1 MRRYC
6 SVLALAARCTFWK
19 VLAAALVSCGA
30 EAALFL
36 ITLHGW
42 PFVVYGPDQA
52 WRADNPMGLEGLIAH
67 SRIALCF
74 GLGLA
79 AVCGALALLGWEGSG
94 CRTGYTLRRLRVGE
108 RALSLLW
115 GGYGT
120 LCLLFYWAAHLGT
133 VLALCAA
140 AMPHLSEGAASPL
153 ALFLACWRS
162 PYLHA
167 LLPLEDV
174 WLWGRNLL
182 LCAALGL
189 STAAFS
195 HQRRHGHRAWGWIP
209 LALGAALLFPLPM
222 GAFPFQGLDPAFLPY
237 LETEV
242 EVYTG
247 SGSPVPGLMAV
258 LLTGGSAAVLIN
270 AALMICGREPFYE
283 N

>member
-1 MRRYC
+1 M
-6 SVLALAARCTFWK
+6 
-19 VLAAALVSCGA
+19 
-30 EAALFL
+30 
-36 ITLHGW
+36 
-42 PFVVYGPDQA
+42 
-52 WRADNPMGLEGLIAH
+52 
-67 SRIALCF
+67 
-74 GLGLA
+74 
-79 AVCGALALLGWEGSG
+79 
-94 CRTGYTLRRLRVGE
+94 
-108 RALSLLW
+108 
-115 GGYGT
+115 
-120 LCLLFYWAAHLGT
+120 
-133 VLALCAA
+133 LALCAA

-195 HQRRHGHRAWGWIP
+195 HERRHGHRAWGWIP

-247 SGSPVPGLMAV
+247 SGSPVPGLTAF
-258 LLTGGSAAVLIN
+258 LLTGGSAAVLLN

>member
-6 SVLALAARCTFWK
+6 SVLGLAARCTFWK

-52 WRADNPMGLEGLIAH
+52 WKADNPMGLEGLIAH

-108 RALSLLW
+108 KPLTLLW

-133 VLALCAA
+133 VLALGAA
-140 AMPHLSEGAASPL
+140 AMPHLSERAASPL

-189 STAAFS
+189 GTAAFS
-195 HQRRHGHRAWGWIP
+195 HERRHGHRAWGWIP

-247 SGSPVPGLMAV
+247 SGSPVPGLMAF

>member
-6 SVLALAARCTFWK
+6 SVLGLAARCTFWK

-52 WRADNPMGLEGLIAH
+52 WKANNPMGLEGLIAH
-67 SRIALCF
+67 SHIALCF

-79 AVCGALALLGWEGSG
+79 AVCGTLALLGWGGSG

-108 RALSLLW
+108 KPLTLLW
-115 GGYGT
+115 GGYGV
-120 LCLLFYWAAHLGT
+120 LCLVLYWAAHLAT
-133 VLALCAA
+133 VLALCTA
-140 AMPHLSEGAASPL
+140 AMPHLSERAASPL

-167 LLPLEDV
+167 LLPLTD
-174 WLWGRNLL
+174 WPLLGRNLL

-195 HQRRHGHRAWGWIP
+195 HERRHGHRAWGWIP

-247 SGSPVPGLMAV
+247 SGSPVPGLMAF

>member
-6 SVLALAARCTFWK
+6 SVLGLAARCTFWK
-19 VLAAALVSCGA
+19 VLAATMVSCGA

-42 PFVVYGPDQA
+42 PFVIYGPDQA

-67 SRIALCF
+67 SHIALCF

-79 AVCGALALLGWEGSG
+79 AVCGTLALLGWGGSG

-108 RALSLLW
+108 KPLTLLW
-115 GGYGT
+115 GGYGV
-120 LCLLFYWAAHLGT
+120 LCLVLYWAAHLAT
-133 VLALCAA
+133 VLALCTA
-140 AMPHLSEGAASPL
+140 AMPRLAPEAASPL

-189 STAAFS
+189 GTAAFS
-195 HQRRHGHRAWGWIP
+195 HERRHGHRAWGWIP
-209 LALGAALLFPLPM
+209 LALGAALLFPLPV

-247 SGSPVPGLMAV
+247 SGSPVPGLMAF

-270 AALMICGREPFYE
+270 AALMICGREPLYE

>member
-6 SVLALAARCTFWK
+6 SVLGLAARCTFWK
-19 VLAAALVSCGA
+19 VLAATLVSCGA

-140 AMPHLSEGAASPL
+140 AMPHLSERAASPL

-189 STAAFS
+189 GTAAFS

-247 SGSPVPGLMAV
+247 SSSPVPGLMAF

>member
-6 SVLALAARCTFWK
+6 SVLGLAARCTFWK
-19 VLAAALVSCGA
+19 VLAATLVSCGA

-42 PFVVYGPDQA
+42 PFVIYGPDQA

-133 VLALCAA
+133 VLALGAA
-140 AMPHLSEGAASPL
+140 AAPHLSERAASPL

-189 STAAFS
+189 GTAAFS
-195 HQRRHGHRAWGWIP
+195 HERRHGHRAWGWIP

-247 SGSPVPGLMAV
+247 SGSPVPGLMAF

>member
-6 SVLALAARCTFWK
+6 SVLGLAARCTFWK
-19 VLAAALVSCGA
+19 VLAATLVSCGA

-36 ITLHGW
+36 VTLNGW

-52 WRADNPMGLEGLIAH
+52 WKANNPMGLEGLIAH

-140 AMPHLSEGAASPL
+140 AMPHLSERAASPL

-189 STAAFS
+189 GTAAFS

-247 SGSPVPGLMAV
+247 SGSPVPGLMAF

>member
-6 SVLALAARCTFWK
+6 SVLGLAARCTFWK
-19 VLAAALVSCGA
+19 VLAATMVSCGA

-42 PFVVYGPDQA
+42 PFVIYGPDQA

-67 SRIALCF
+67 SHIALCF

-79 AVCGALALLGWEGSG
+79 AVCGTLALLGWGGSG

-108 RALSLLW
+108 SRLTLLW
-115 GGYGT
+115 GGYGV
-120 LCLLFYWAAHLGT
+120 LCLVLYWAAHLAT
-133 VLALCAA
+133 VLALCTA
-140 AMPHLSEGAASPL
+140 AMPHLSERAASPL

-167 LLPLEDV
+167 LLPLDDV

-189 STAAFS
+189 GTAAFS
-195 HQRRHGHRAWGWIP
+195 HERRHGHRAWGWIP

-247 SGSPVPGLMAV
+247 SGSPVPGLMAF

-270 AALMICGREPFYE
+270 AALMICGREPLYE